1 MHGKFRGSWIRYSSK
16 QYLLPLRLQAA
27 LYRLS
32 GDWNPLHI
40 DPSFAA
46 MGGESRTSTVAWW
59 VSFSIKKCTY
69 WSGLSLFPEGFW
81 VILCVLISFI
91 LKRAVLKNALWSGFK
106 APILHGLCS
115 FGFAAR
121 HVLKHF
127 ADNDPSRFKAIK
139 VSVTCDVNSVVHFMS
154 HWVPPWKKRLSEQ
167 VCWSH
172 LREFVTL

>member
-1 MHGKFRGSWIRYSSK
+1 MIIKFHPTCVYEKFRGLWIRYRSK
-16 QYLLPLRLQAA
+16 QFPFPLGLQAA

-46 MGGESRTSTVAWW
+46 MGGESPHFYRVSMDV
-59 VSFSIKKCTY
+59 VFHQKCLHSFS
-69 WSGLSLFPEGFW
+69 SGLRLFSLGFKVKW
-81 VILCVLISFI
+81 CVLISFI
-91 LKRAVLKNALWSGFK
+91 LKRGVLKNALWSGFK

-121 HVLKHF
+121 HVLKQF

-139 VSVTCDVNSVVHFMS
+139 GSVTCD
-154 HWVPPWKKRLSEQ
+154 
-167 VCWSH
+167 
-172 LREFVTL
+172 

>member
-1 MHGKFRGSWIRYSSK
+1 MYEKFRGLWIRYRSK
-16 QYLLPLRLQAA
+16 QYLFPLRLQAA

-46 MGGESRTSTVAWW
+46 MGGERLL
-59 VSFSIKKCTY
+59 SIKHVWIYFGPDYIFLWDFKSSDVF
-69 WSGLSLFPEGFW
+69 WSHVYFNMP
-81 VILCVLISFI
+81 
-91 LKRAVLKNALWSGFK
+91 VLKNALWPGFK

-121 HVLKHF
+121 HVLKQF

-139 VSVTCDVNSVVHFMS
+139 VSTTCDLN
-154 HWVPPWKKRLSEQ
+154 RLTFHESLGLMQEPL
-167 VCWSH
+167 V
-172 LREFVTL
+172 